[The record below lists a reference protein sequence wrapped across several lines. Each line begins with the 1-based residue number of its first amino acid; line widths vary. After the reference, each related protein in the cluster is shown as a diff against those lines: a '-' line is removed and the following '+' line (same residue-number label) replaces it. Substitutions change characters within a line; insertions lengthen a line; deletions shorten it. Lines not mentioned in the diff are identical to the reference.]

1 MIVTLTD
8 LLFFTVCCQSAIVW
22 IESWPLIGRPLN
34 ETPSLNTWWR
44 KHNTAPLQD
53 RPGPLQTGLFD
64 SLFCQH
70 VQVQI
75 SWWDGPTVSVSPQG
89 TRRRKTSSTSC
100 PPPPEST
107 RPQHKDSDTQ
117 RTVMSERHWLRVQH
131 NINTAPLPLKEQF
144 TQIFNLSPGFPLKI
158 RLKSK

>member
-1 MIVTLTD
+1 MDLFQSSSLNVIVTLTH

-22 IESWPLIGRPLN
+22 IESRPLIGLPLN

-70 VQVQI
+70 VHVQI

-117 RTVMSERHWLRVQH
+117 RTEVCDVRAALTQSPTQH
-131 NINTAPLPLKEQF
+131 
-144 TQIFNLSPGFPLKI
+144 
-158 RLKSK
+158 